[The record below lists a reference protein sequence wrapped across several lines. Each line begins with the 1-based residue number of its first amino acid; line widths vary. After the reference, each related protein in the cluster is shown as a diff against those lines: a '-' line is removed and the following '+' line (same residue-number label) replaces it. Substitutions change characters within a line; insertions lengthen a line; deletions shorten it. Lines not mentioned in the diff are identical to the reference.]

1 MAMTVQKRAIET
13 IDVCETLMSD
23 MVSLVERVGLLP
35 VAETDVAA
43 LPMVADGTLSVVDPL
58 LAKAKS
64 ESFAKPTE
72 AGL

>member
-1 MAMTVQKRAIET
+1 MIVQKTAIET
-13 IDVCETLMSD
+13 IEVCETLISE

-58 LAKAKS
+58 FAKAKS
-64 ESFAKPTE
+64 ESFAKPTA